1 MQLRYEWMDELVTEV
16 VTFIF
21 FVLTAYKFQ
30 PAVNNPYLQLTQNDD
45 DDDEASTALTGDR
58 QDLAMESIQV
68 NETDPNSADPNVTLF
83 DLKEYTSTNKR
94 PKNGSAATGMNHK
107 GVLDANNVVSRA
119 AKQQQSRV

>member
-1 MQLRYEWMDELVTEV
+1 MDELVTEV

-45 DDDEASTALTGDR
+45 DDYEASAALAGGDR

-83 DLKEYTSTNKR
+83 DLKEYTSSTNKR
-94 PKNGSAATGMNHK
+94 AKNGSAATGMNNK